1 MNSDILSERIAGI
14 LLDKKARD
22 IDTIKIDKITILA
35 DYFVIATGTSTVNIR
50 SLSDEVKEVLE
61 SEGVECLHVEGYVS
75 GRWILMDYGSVIVHI
90 FHEEERKYYSLER
103 LWSDGV
109 MKRKE
114 I

>member
-61 SEGVECLHVEGYVS
+61 SEGVECLHVEGYES
-75 GRWILMDYGSVIVHI
+75 GRWVLMDYGSVIVHI